1 MQLRAVSAAQW
12 VRARPARA
20 GALTSQGWGP
30 GMGGAGPAKVTWGSR
45 PSSWEGW
52 MGSLS
57 GDQGAPLTPFFTSE
71 LRLGPFSLET
81 VFFCAAVVLRAGKGS
96 CPVGEEHET
105 VEARSAGPRPWLCPR
120 CPASKLSSGRWQI
133 CQHGQRRLKRI
144 DGQEQ
149 CPRWNRPPRWR
160 GPSPRDVLGPDA
172 RPPLGSH

>member
-1 MQLRAVSAAQW
+1 MGVG
-12 VRARPARA
+12 ARD
-20 GALTSQGWGP
+20 GGSGTSQGHMGQQAKQLGRMDGEPVGGP
-30 GMGGAGPAKVTWGSR
+30 GR
-45 PSSWEGW
+45 
-52 MGSLS
+52 
-57 GDQGAPLTPFFTSE
+57 PLTPFFTSE

-120 CPASKLSSGRWQI
+120 CPASKLSSGRWRI

-149 CPRWNRPPRWR
+149 RPRWNRPPRWR